1 MSVTPDKSALAQAR
15 ERLEKLVTAVVEQG
29 RDAGLVAISPTR
41 LHWSDCASDLR
52 LVLDALRDADERF
65 IATAINTFRDV
76 RDCHITGAPT
86 PDQVNCFSVL
96 IRERVTGQRAPAR
109 DPRAALAAKEQP

>member
-52 LVLDALRDADERF
+52 LVLDALREADDRF
-65 IATAINTFRDV
+65 IAISIQTFREA

-86 PDQVNCFSVL
+86 PDQVERFSAL
-96 IRERVTGQRAPAR
+96 IRERVTGQRQPAR
-109 DPRAALAAKEQP
+109 NPRAAKEQA

>member
-52 LVLDALRDADERF
+52 LVLDALRDA
-65 IATAINTFRDV
+65 
-76 RDCHITGAPT
+76 
-86 PDQVNCFSVL
+86 
-96 IRERVTGQRAPAR
+96 RERHDWMIDQAAWLRHEHTAYVAVPVPLSSDLSSKATRAEAVDR
-109 DPRAALAAKEQP
+109 AFQAHRAALAAKEQQP

>member
-15 ERLEKLVTAVVEQG
+15 ERLHYAAESALDEERTNCRA
-29 RDAGLVAISPTR
+29 R
-41 LHWSDCASDLR
+41 ASDLR